1 MIRSGE
7 LTHLRVEFRRLGDL
21 LAALRPSRVIIH
33 FDNRMIELQ
42 STVIMLSI
50 AAWLAIWPDAI
61 ANSSFRLILRFMGVG
76 TMFTILAVFGALRLA
91 ALIANGRW
99 SYGVHCRAVCATF
112 AALIWAQLATALL
125 DLHLTVGSTPSIGI
139 PVYATLAAGE
149 LLSMGR
155 ALVLIRNG
163 RIP

>member
-91 ALIANGRW
+91 ALIANGR
-99 SYGVHCRAVCATF
+99 
-112 AALIWAQLATALL
+112 
-125 DLHLTVGSTPSIGI
+125 
-139 PVYATLAAGE
+139 
-149 LLSMGR
+149 
-155 ALVLIRNG
+155 
-163 RIP
+163 